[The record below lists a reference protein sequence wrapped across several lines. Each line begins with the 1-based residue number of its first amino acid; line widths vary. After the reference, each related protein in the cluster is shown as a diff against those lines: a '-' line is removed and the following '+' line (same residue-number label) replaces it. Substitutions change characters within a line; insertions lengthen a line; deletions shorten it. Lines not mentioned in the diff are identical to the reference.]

1 MKTAKKYKT
10 FSFNIRS
17 SLMIMQSGLAALFL
31 AVLSVPMAGSTG
43 PLFIENKGQWAPG
56 VTHRCLTAGAALFLR
71 TDGYSHVLYDKGI
84 LESWHN
90 GTSTPESRPLRL
102 AHIKV
107 TCGWLEGSRGSING
121 EEETPYYE
129 NFFIGNDPRLWAS
142 YCRSFR
148 KISAVSADGTV
159 RQEWLSKDR
168 KLKYNLYLKAGFDP
182 EKLYLEIEGADRLL
196 LDEEGHLLLQTAE
209 GFVKEEK
216 PRAWYADA
224 PEREVPCVYEIRGF
238 RVYFRFPKPVETGKE
253 IVVDPAVWYSTFSGS
268 TADNFGFTATYDA
281 QGNAFVAGNVFN
293 IGYPTTVGVFQPSFA
308 FGLNDVSVTKFN
320 ATLTANLWSTYLG
333 GSGAENPHSAVVNNY
348 GDIFILGTT
357 GSSNFPTTPGCFDNS
372 FNGGIPVNYIYSFN
386 YPQGCDL
393 FISRIK
399 SDGTQL
405 QASTFVGGTEN
416 DGINTASGL
425 NQNYAD
431 IARGEID
438 IDLFNNIYVASVT
451 QSQNFPGTQNTFG
464 SNYNGGAQDAI
475 VFKMDN
481 NLTTIFWAGYLGGSN
496 EDAAYSL
503 SLEKNSNVLVCGGT
517 NSSNFPTTGNPGF
530 STYNGAI
537 DGFVTRIKSDGSQ
550 ILTSIYFGTPQYD
563 QVYFVEGGKSGDV
576 YLFGQTKH
584 PGSQLIQNATY
595 FVNGGG
601 QFVTKL
607 NPAMDNVVW
616 STQWGTTPGQIN
628 ISPSAFLVDVCN
640 KIYMSGWGGTVNN
653 QVPGSSTNGLPTT
666 TGAIQTTTTGSDFYV
681 MVLEENA
688 AGIYYATFFG
698 GPTSAEHVDGGT
710 SRFNRKGEIYQA
722 VCGGCGGWS
731 DFPTSPGAW
740 SATNNSSNCNNA
752 IFKINFDF
760 PTLLADFTV
769 PPALCVPA
777 TVSFQNLSTN
787 GVSYQWDFGNGQ
799 TSTQANP
806 TVTYTTPGTYNVTLV
821 ASNNTGFTCNAV
833 DSMVKQVYIFGNSTQ
848 QQPPTYVCDNQPSQI
863 GIPPS
868 GDPGIS
874 YQWSPATGLSSTT
887 ISNPIFNP
895 SVGSTTYQL
904 LVSNGICTDT
914 LIFPVIV
921 QPFPSLSLNDTTV
934 CAGSASIGFSSAI
947 PGATY
952 SWSPAT
958 GLSNPNVANP
968 VATLTQNVTYS
979 VTVTLGNCSTVV
991 TRTIT
996 VLNIGAFNT
1005 PDTTI
1010 CRGDSFQITDLPL
1023 NPGLTAQWS
1032 PATGLSSTTSLQ
1044 PIASPQTTTTY
1055 TIIISNGV
1063 CSDTL
1068 AKTINVIDQP
1078 ADAGPDTLICAGQSV
1093 VIGPSNPLS
1102 MLNYTWSP
1110 ATGLS
1115 ATNIPNP
1122 TASPGSNTTYVLTT
1136 SLASN
1141 PQACVSTDTVQVNV
1155 LATPGGDIAITE
1167 YASCLGLS
1175 IKAEPNPPGGLGTY
1189 TWLLPGGATQQG
1201 PSVFIDIPYDTTVQV
1216 GMVVG
1221 HGPCRDTVY
1230 TTYIAKPIEGYFG
1243 EIVMPNVFTPASS
1256 PTLNDCFAPIGLSD
1270 CFDLMVYNRWG
1281 NLVFDSRELKKA
1293 CWDGKVWKSNQIA
1306 SDGVYFYILDA
1317 FGKTWH
1323 GTVTLVR

>member
-1 MKTAKKYKT
+1 MTLRRG
-10 FSFNIRS
+10 FWVGFI
-17 SLMIMQSGLAALFL
+17 GALSAL
-31 AVLSVPMAGSTG
+31 KAGSTG
-43 PLFIENKGQWAPG
+43 PVFIENKGQWSSE
-56 VTHRCLTAGAALFLR
+56 VNYRSLVSGAALFLR
-71 TDGYSHVLYDKGI
+71 SDGYSHVLYDKGI

-90 GTSTPESRPLRL
+90 GTATPQSRPLRL
-102 AHIKV
+102 AHVKI
-107 TCGWLEGSRGSING
+107 TCGWLVGSGSTVAG

-129 NFFIGNDPRLWAS
+129 NFFVGTNPRLWAS
-142 YCRSFR
+142 RCRSFR
-148 KISAVSADGTV
+148 KVSATSPDGSV
-159 RQEWLSKDR
+159 RQEWLSQGR
-168 KLKYNLYLKAGFDP
+168 ILKYNLHLSPGFDP
-182 EKLYLEIEGADRLL
+182 EKLYLEIEGVESLS
-196 LDEEGHLLLQTAE
+196 LDEEGNLLMQTAE
-209 GFVKEEK
+209 GFVKEEM
-216 PRAWYADA
+216 PRAWYADDQEQVIQCA
-224 PEREVPCVYEIRGF
+224 YEIRGR
-238 RVYFRFPKPVETGKE
+238 RVYFHFSEPIKTGKA
-253 IVVDPAVWYSTFSGS
+253 IIVDPAVWYGTFSGS

-293 IGYPTTVGVFQPSFA
+293 VGYPTTVGVFQPNFA

-320 ATLTANLWSTYLG
+320 PTLTTNLWSTYLG

-372 FNGGIPVNYIYSFN
+372 FNGGTSMNVIYSFN
-386 YPQGCDL
+386 YPQGCDI

-399 SDGTQL
+399 ADGTQL
-405 QASTFVGGTEN
+405 LASTYVGGSGN
-416 DGINTASGL
+416 DGVNLASGL
-425 NQNYAD
+425 DQNYAD
-431 IARGEID
+431 VARGEID

-451 QSQNFPGTQNTFG
+451 QSQNFPGTQNSFG
-464 SNYNGGAQDAI
+464 PSYNGGTQDAV

-481 NLTTIFWAGYLGGSN
+481 NLTTLIWAGYLGGSGA
-496 EDAAYSL
+496 DAAYSL
-503 SLEKNSNVLVCGGT
+503 SLEKNANVLVSGGT

-530 STYNGAI
+530 SSYNGAI
-537 DGFVTRIKSDGSQ
+537 DGFVTRIKSDGSL

-584 PGSQLIQNATY
+584 TGSQLIQNATY
-595 FVNGGG
+595 FVPGGG

-607 NPAMDNVVW
+607 NNAMNSVVW

-653 QVPGSSTNGLPTT
+653 QVPGSTTNGLPTT
-666 TGAIQTTTTGSDFYV
+666 PGAIQTTTTGSDFYV
-681 MVLEENA
+681 MVMEENA

-769 PPALCVPA
+769 PPALCAPA
-777 TVSFQNLSTN
+777 TITFNNLSTN
-787 GVSYQWDFGNGQ
+787 GVSYQWNFGNGQ
-799 TSTQANP
+799 TSTQTNP

-821 ASNNTGFTCNAV
+821 AYNNTGFTCNAV

-848 QQPPTYVCDNQPSQI
+848 QQPPTYVCDNQPTEI
-863 GIPPS
+863 GFPPS

-874 YQWSPATGLSSTT
+874 YQWSPATGLSNTT
-887 ISNPIFNP
+887 VSNPIFNP
-895 SVGSTTYQL
+895 AVGSTTYQL
-904 LVSNGICTDT
+904 LISNGICTDT
-914 LIFPVIV
+914 LIIPVVV

-934 CAGSASIGFSSAI
+934 CTGTVNIGFPTAI
-947 PGATY
+947 LGATY
-952 SWSPAT
+952 SWSPTT
-958 GLSNPNVANP
+958 GLSDPTIANP
-968 VATLTQNVTYS
+968 TATLTQSITYS

-991 TRTIT
+991 TRTIN
-996 VLNIGAFNT
+996 VLTIGSFNT

-1032 PATGLSSTTSLQ
+1032 PASGLSSTTSLQ
-1044 PIASPQTTTTY
+1044 PIASPQITTTY
-1055 TIIISNGV
+1055 TIVVSNGV

-1068 AKTINVIDQP
+1068 EKTINVLDQP

-1102 MLNYTWSP
+1102 FLTYSWSP
-1110 ATGLS
+1110 STGLS

-1122 TASPGSNTTYVLTT
+1122 TASPTSNTTYVLTT
-1136 SLASN
+1136 ALASN
-1141 PQACVSTDTVQVNV
+1141 PQACLSADTVQVNV
-1155 LATPGGDIAITE
+1155 LASPGGGIAITE

-1175 IKAEPNPPGGLGTY
+1175 IKAEPNPPGGPGTY
-1189 TWLLPGGATQQG
+1189 TWLLPGGTTQQG
-1201 PSVFIDIPYDTTVQV
+1201 PSVIIDIPYDTTLQV
-1216 GMVVG
+1216 GMVVE
-1221 HGPCRDTVY
+1221 HGPCRDTVFA
-1230 TTYIAKPIEGYFG
+1230 TYVAKPLEDYFG
-1243 EIVMPNVFTPASS
+1243 DIVMPNVFTPSNS

-1281 NLVFDSRELKKA
+1281 NLIFDSRELKKT

>member
-1 MKTAKKYKT
+1 MKAAEKYKN
-10 FSFNIRS
+10 FSFDTKYSFMTPRL
-17 SLMIMQSGLAALFL
+17 SLWIVFGVA
-31 AVLSVPMAGSTG
+31 LSVPKAGSTG
-43 PLFIENKGQWAPG
+43 PVFIENKGQWTSE
-56 VTHRCLTAGAALFLR
+56 VNFRCLVSGAALFLR
-71 TDGYSHVLYDKGI
+71 SDGYSHVLYDKGI

-90 GTSTPESRPLRL
+90 GSATPESRPLRL
-102 AHIKV
+102 AHIKI
-107 TCGWLEGSRGSING
+107 TCGWLADNGCTVVG

-129 NFFIGNDPRLWAS
+129 NFFVGNDSRLWAS
-142 YCRSFR
+142 RCRSFR
-148 KISAVSADGTV
+148 KVSAVSQDGRI
-159 RQEWLSKDR
+159 RQEWLSHGR
-168 KLKYNLYLKAGFDP
+168 NLKYNLHLTPGFDP
-182 EKLYLEIEGADRLL
+182 EKLYLEIEGVDQLL
-196 LDEEGHLLLQTAE
+196 LDEEGNLLMQTAE
-209 GFVKEEK
+209 GFVKEQR

-224 PEREVPCVYEIRGF
+224 PGEEITCTYEILGNK
-238 RVYFRFPKPVETGKE
+238 VYFRFPETFETGKT
-253 IVVDPAVWYSTFSGS
+253 ITIDPAVWYGTFSGS

-293 IGYPTTVGVFQPSFA
+293 VGYPTTVGVFQPNFA

-320 ATLTANLWSTYLG
+320 STLSANLWSTYLG

-357 GSSNFPTTPGCFDNS
+357 GSSNFPTTSGCFDNS
-372 FNGGIPVNYIYSFN
+372 FNGGTAMNVIYSFN
-386 YPQGCDL
+386 YPQGCDI

-399 SDGTQL
+399 ADGTQL
-405 QASTFVGGTEN
+405 LASTYVGGSGN
-416 DGINTASGL
+416 DGVNLASGL
-425 NQNYAD
+425 DQNYAD
-431 IARGEID
+431 VARGEID

-451 QSQNFPGTQNTFG
+451 QSQNFPGTQNSFG
-464 SNYNGGAQDAI
+464 PAYNGGTQDAV

-481 NLTTIFWAGYLGGSN
+481 NLTTLIWAGYLGGSGA
-496 EDAAYSL
+496 DAAYSL
-503 SLEKNSNVLVCGGT
+503 SLEKNANVLVSGGT

-530 STYNGAI
+530 SSYNGAI
-537 DGFVTRIKSDGSQ
+537 DGFVTRLKSDGSQ

-563 QVYFVEGGKSGDV
+563 QVYFVESGKSGDV

-584 PGSQLIQNATY
+584 TGSQLIQNATY
-595 FVNGGG
+595 FVTGGG

-607 NPAMDNVVW
+607 NNAMNTVVW

-640 KIYMSGWGGTVNN
+640 KIYMSGWGGTVNS
-653 QVPGSSTNGLPTT
+653 QVPGSTTNGLPATP
-666 TGAIQTTTTGSDFYV
+666 GAIQTNTTGSDFYV
-681 MVLEENA
+681 MVMEENA

-769 PPALCVPA
+769 PPALCAPA
-777 TVSFQNLSTN
+777 TITFNNLSTN
-787 GVSYQWDFGNGQ
+787 GVSYQWNFGNGQ
-799 TSTQANP
+799 TSTQTNP
-806 TVTYTTPGTYNVTLV
+806 TVTYSTPGTYNVTLV
-821 ASNNTGFTCNAV
+821 AHNNTGFTCNAV

-848 QQPPTYVCDNQPSQI
+848 QQPPTYVCDNQPTEI
-863 GIPPS
+863 GFPPS
-868 GDPGIS
+868 GDPSIS
-874 YQWSPATGLSSTT
+874 YQWIPATGLSSTT
-887 ISNPIFNP
+887 VSNPIFNP

-904 LVSNGICTDT
+904 LISNGLCTDT
-914 LIFPVIV
+914 LIIPVVV
-921 QPFPSLSLNDTTV
+921 QPFPNLSLNDTTV
-934 CAGSASIGFSSAI
+934 CAGTVNIGFPTAI
-947 PGATY
+947 LGATY
-952 SWSPAT
+952 SWTPTT
-958 GLSNPNVANP
+958 GLSDPNIANP
-968 VATLTQNVTYS
+968 TATLTQNITYA

-991 TRTIT
+991 TRTIN
-996 VLNIGAFNT
+996 VLSLGSFST

-1055 TIIISNGV
+1055 TIVVSNGV

-1068 AKTINVIDQP
+1068 EKTISVLDQP

-1093 VIGPSNPLS
+1093 VIGPSSPLS
-1102 MLNYTWSP
+1102 FLTYSWSP
-1110 ATGLS
+1110 GTGLS

-1122 TASPGSNTTYVLTT
+1122 TASPASNTTYVLTT

-1141 PQACVSTDTVQVNV
+1141 PQACLSSDTVQVNV
-1155 LATPGGDIAITE
+1155 LASPSGDVTITE

-1175 IKAEPNPPGGLGTY
+1175 IKAEPNPPGGTGTY
-1189 TWLLPGGATQQG
+1189 TWLLPGGDIQQG
-1201 PSVFIDIPYDTTVQV
+1201 PSVIIDIPYDTTIQV
-1216 GMVVG
+1216 GMVVE
-1221 HGPCRDTVY
+1221 HGPCRDTVFA
-1230 TTYIAKPIEGYFG
+1230 TYVAKPLEDYFG
-1243 EIVMPNVFTPASS
+1243 DIVMPNVFTPANS

-1281 NLVFDSRELKKA
+1281 NLIFDSRELKKT